1 MDDNQSRFAYLYVL
15 NSILSL
21 YVSLLIQKNFIIILP
36 IELSRLKARD
46 AEFILTL
53 ILRAISSQTLI
64 SCLLGE

>member
-36 IELSRLKARD
+36 IELSRLEARD

-64 SCLLGE
+64 SCLFGG

>member
-1 MDDNQSRFAYLYVL
+1 MDDNQSHFAYLYVL

-36 IELSRLKARD
+36 IELSRLEARD

-64 SCLLGE
+64 SCLFGG